1 MFFRRNDYR
10 RVPDNSDL
18 SHDVANTS
26 EKYVIHSSGMTATRW
41 FTSFLLIS
49 LLATLPIGFLCFKWG
64 ANAHETRPT
73 QADWLSPLGDVDA
86 VFRYQ
91 QKFTLHPDN
100 ETDALWDSIF
110 PRGRGFIR
118 HPEISPETHCLAV
131 FHQLH
136 CLDIIRSGYW
146 LAMDGVMPSHHSKPS
161 HLRHCFDYLR
171 QSIMCAADT
180 NLEPLIEGRGG
191 VNGFGADRKCRDF
204 GRLSAWADKWR
215 VEEL

>member
-18 SHDVANTS
+18 SHDLANTS

-49 LLATLPIGFLCFKWG
+49 LLTTLPIGFLCFKWG
-64 ANAHETRPT
+64 ASAHETRPT

-110 PRGRGFIR
+110 P
-118 HPEISPETHCLAV
+118 T
-131 FHQLH
+131 
-136 CLDIIRSGYW
+136 
-146 LAMDGVMPSHHSKPS
+146 
-161 HLRHCFDYLR
+161 
-171 QSIMCAADT
+171 DT

-191 VNGFGADRKCRDF
+191 VNGFGAERKCRDF